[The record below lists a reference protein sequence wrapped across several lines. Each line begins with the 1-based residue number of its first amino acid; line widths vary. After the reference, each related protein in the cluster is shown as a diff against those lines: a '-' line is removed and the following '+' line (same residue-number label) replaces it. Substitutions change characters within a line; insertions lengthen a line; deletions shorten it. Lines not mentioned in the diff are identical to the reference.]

1 MSAQMFGDGLL
12 TRLLE
17 SLMNRCPSATGA
29 AVGLVDGQQIDIRA
43 SVGAAN
49 TWNAIQLRQGSGPLL
64 DAIARDQAVVSD
76 PFEAPDL
83 RDVLGDPAPQAL
95 VVVPNS
101 FLQGGEMVTTVY
113 FGAGLTPEDIQ
124 AIGDYEP
131 VLAYALGFVEYCAE
145 AEDRASGLVTMVQ
158 NRMAIEQA
166 KGMLMVRRDIDSD
179 DAFALLVDHSQRHNV
194 KVRAISAAL
203 VGMLGSPTAEMTE
216 EIDDEAMLAAK
227 ELWAQPDR

>member
-1 MSAQMFGDGLL
+1 MFGDGLI

-17 SLMNRCPSATGA
+17 SLLNRCPSATGA
-29 AVGLVDGQQIDIRA
+29 AVGLVTDQRVDIRA
-43 SVGAAN
+43 SVGDAN
-49 TWNAIQLRQGSGPLL
+49 TWNGIQLRQGSGPLL
-64 DAIARDQAVVSD
+64 DAVTRDQAVVAD
-76 PFEAPDL
+76 PFETPDL
-83 RDVLGDPAPQAL
+83 SDVLGSQAPRAL

-101 FLQGGEMVTTVY
+101 FLERGEMVTTVY
-113 FGAGLTPEDIQ
+113 FGAGLTRHDIQ

-179 DAFALLVDHSQRHNV
+179 GAFALLVEHSQRRNV

-203 VGMLGSPTAEMTE
+203 VGILGSPTAEMTG
-216 EIDDEAMLAAK
+216 EIDDDAVLAAK
-227 ELWAQPDR
+227 ELWAQPDP